1 MLIET
6 YVRVS
11 PVYGGNYG
19 IGADFM
25 IKDFDKLKQQL
36 NELSEAVNKFESEA
50 VQLRVVE
57 LVLGQND
64 PRPGGF
70 SEGGIND
77 FIAGPGMM
85 QVVRSTSRPGRRRT
99 TTDSAKGAVAA
110 LNDLL
115 ESDFFDAPRTI
126 GDIVARCQETFGMRY
141 KSNAF
146 SGPLSRHARTGVLSR
161 EKNADGKFVYV
172 KPGTD

>member
-1 MLIET
+1 MCT
-6 YVRVS
+6 VRPCRMGVR
-11 PVYGGNYG
+11 GA
-19 IGADFM
+19 GADFM

-36 NELSEAVNKFESEA
+36 TELSEAVNKFESEA

-57 LVLGQND
+57 LVLGQ
-64 PRPGGF
+64 REGQAGGF
-70 SEGGIND
+70 AEGGINE

-85 QVVRSTSRPGRRRT
+85 HVVRNTPRPGRRKT

-110 LNDLL
+110 LNELL
-115 ESDFFDAPRTI
+115 ESDFFDEPRTI
-126 GDIVARCQETFGMRY
+126 GDIVARCQEAFGMRY

-146 SGPLSRHARTGVLSR
+146 SGPLSRHARTGVLTR

-172 KPGTD
+172 KPEAG